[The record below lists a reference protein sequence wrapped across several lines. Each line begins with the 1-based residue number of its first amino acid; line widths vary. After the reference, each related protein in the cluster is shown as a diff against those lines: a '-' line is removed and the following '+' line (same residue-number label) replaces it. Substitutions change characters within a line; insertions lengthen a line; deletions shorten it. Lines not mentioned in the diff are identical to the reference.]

1 MITSIFSKSRPI
13 NYILTT
19 LLMVVCFTIYQFS
32 TNYNTI
38 SSFEIGKK
46 IVFLLL
52 LIGSLFVSNFIT
64 KKNGLTK
71 DNSYT
76 FLLFCIFFILFP
88 STLSNGYL
96 IVSNG
101 LILLA
106 LRRLISMQSLITPKE
121 KIFDASLW
129 IFIASLFHFWSILF
143 MLLVFISIIFHV
155 SRDYRNWIIP
165 FISLVTVAVITLL
178 LALIFDPTFI
188 NRFIATIQVDFD
200 IWYIENV
207 FQSFS
212 LGIYILTA
220 LVAFLTM
227 LFILSNKS
235 LNMQASY
242 KKVIFAF
249 IIGLVI
255 FFISPNK
262 DNSYLIFTFVP
273 VAIMLTNYLETI
285 EKYWIKETI
294 LGVILFASLLNY
306 TLRLL

>member
-13 NYILTT
+13 NYILITV
-19 LLMVVCFTIYQFS
+19 LMITCFIIYQFS

-38 SSFEIGKK
+38 SGFEIGKK
-46 IVFLLL
+46 VVLLMVI
-52 LIGSLFVSNFIT
+52 IGSLFITNFIT
-64 KKNGLTK
+64 KKNGLSK
-71 DNSYT
+71 DNSYS
-76 FLLFCIFFILFP
+76 FLLFCVFFILFP
-88 STLSNGYL
+88 TTLSNGNLL
-96 IVSNG
+96 ISNAF
-101 LILLA
+101 ILLA
-106 LRRLISMQSLITPKE
+106 LRRLISLQSLITPKE

-143 MLLVFISIIFHV
+143 ILLVFISIIFHV

-165 FISLVTVAVITLL
+165 FIALVAVAVITLL
-178 LALIFDPTFI
+178 FSLMFYPKFVNNYIHST
-188 NRFIATIQVDFD
+188 TIDFD
-200 IWYIENV
+200 LAYIENV

-212 LGIYILTA
+212 LGVYIVTSFVALVTMVFILT
-220 LVAFLTM
+220 
-227 LFILSNKS
+227 NKP

-249 IIGLVI
+249 IIGLVV

-262 DNSYLIFTFVP
+262 ENSYLIFTFVP

-285 EKYWIKETI
+285 EKYWIKESI
-294 LGVILFASLLNY
+294 LGIILLASLLNY

>member
-19 LLMVVCFTIYQFS
+19 LLLVICFTIYQFS
-32 TNYNTI
+32 TSYNTI
-38 SSFEIGKK
+38 SGFEIAKK
-46 IVFLLL
+46 VVFLVL

-64 KKNGLTK
+64 KKNGLSK

-88 STLSNGYL
+88 TTLSNGYL

-165 FISLVTVAVITLL
+165 FISLATVVVITVL
-178 LALIFDPTFI
+178 LALIFDPNFI
-188 NRFIATIQVDFD
+188 SSFIANIRVDFD
-200 IWYIENV
+200 IWYIKTV

-212 LGIYILTA
+212 LGVYIVIA
-220 LVAFLTM
+220 LVAFFTM
-227 LFILSNKS
+227 IFILSSKS

-242 KKVIFAF
+242 KKIIFAF
-249 IIGLVI
+249 IIGLVV

-262 DNSYLIFTFVP
+262 DNGYLIFTFVP

-285 EKYWIKETI
+285 EKYWIKESI
-294 LGVILFASLLNY
+294 LGIILFSSLLNY

>member
-19 LLMVVCFTIYQFS
+19 LLLVICFTIYQFNTS
-32 TNYNTI
+32 YNTI
-38 SSFEIGKK
+38 SGFEIAKK
-46 IVFLLL
+46 VVFLVL

-64 KKNGLTK
+64 KKNGLSK

-88 STLSNGYL
+88 NTLSNGYL

-101 LILLA
+101 FILLA

-165 FISLVTVAVITLL
+165 FISLATVVVITVL
-178 LALIFDPTFI
+178 LALIFDPNFI
-188 NRFIATIQVDFD
+188 SRYIANIRVDFD
-200 IWYIENV
+200 IWYIKTV

-212 LGIYILTA
+212 LGVYIIIA
-220 LVAFLTM
+220 LVAFFTM
-227 LFILSNKS
+227 IFILSNKS

-242 KKVIFAF
+242 KKIIFAF
-249 IIGLVI
+249 IIGLVV

-262 DNSYLIFTFVP
+262 DNGYLIFTFVP

-285 EKYWIKETI
+285 EKYWVKESI
-294 LGVILFASLLNY
+294 LGIILFSSLLNY

>member
-19 LLMVVCFTIYQFS
+19 LLLVICFTIYQFS
-32 TNYNTI
+32 TSYNTI
-38 SSFEIGKK
+38 SGFEIAKK
-46 IVFLLL
+46 VVFLVL

-64 KKNGLTK
+64 KKNGLSK

-88 STLSNGYL
+88 TTLSNGYL

-129 IFIASLFHFWSILF
+129 IFIASLFHFWTILF

-165 FISLVTVAVITLL
+165 FISLATVVVITVL
-178 LALIFDPTFI
+178 LALIFDPNFI
-188 NRFIATIQVDFD
+188 SRYIANIRVDFD
-200 IWYIENV
+200 IWYIKTV
-207 FQSFS
+207 FQSSS
-212 LGIYILTA
+212 LGVYIIIA
-220 LVAFLTM
+220 LVAFFTM
-227 LFILSNKS
+227 IFILSNKS

-242 KKVIFAF
+242 KKIIFAF
-249 IIGLVI
+249 IIGLVV

-262 DNSYLIFTFVP
+262 DNGYFIFTFVP

-285 EKYWIKETI
+285 EKYWIKESI
-294 LGVILFASLLNY
+294 LGIILFSSLLNY
-306 TLRLL
+306 ALRLL